1 MKKSFAIIALIVI
14 MAICTTAFAADVRMA
29 HAIDPAQ
36 LTDCTVRAGFNIAN
50 VTDQSI
56 TVNIFEEVVYDIV
69 DISNLQ
75 VGDTLE
81 TADGDITVTTIE
93 TDENGAIDVNGGQYE
108 EGGAT
113 LCPDADTN
121 GYLQTDFEYTAI
133 AERGTAVIPLADQ
146 VILNV
151 FQMDD
156 DFNVA
161 EEGYDTETVSAGEVR
176 AVLAR
181 TCELT
186 GDDFYPY
193 QTTIRIENGAAVEI
207 TVDYMP

>member
-1 MKKSFAIIALIVI
+1 MKKSFAIIALTVI
-14 MAICTTAFAADVRMA
+14 MAICTTAFAADIRMA
-29 HAIDPAQ
+29 HTVDPTQ
-36 LTDCTVRAGFNIAN
+36 LTDCTIRAGFNIAN

-56 TVNIFEEVVYDIV
+56 IANVFEEVVYDIV
-69 DISNLQ
+69 DIGNLQ

-81 TADGDITVTTIE
+81 TADGEITVNSIE

-113 LCPDADTN
+113 LIPDADTN

-146 VILNV
+146 VTLNV

-161 EEGYDTETVSAGEVR
+161 EEGYDTEIVSAADVQST
-176 AVLAR
+176 LAR

-193 QTTIRIENGAAVEI
+193 QTTIRIENGAVVEI
-207 TVDYMP
+207 TIDYMS

>member
-1 MKKSFAIIALIVI
+1 MK
-14 MAICTTAFAADVRMA
+14 
-29 HAIDPAQ
+29 
-36 LTDCTVRAGFNIAN
+36 
-50 VTDQSI
+50 
-56 TVNIFEEVVYDIV
+56 
-69 DISNLQ
+69 IS
-75 VGDTLE
+75 THP
-81 TADGDITVTTIE
+81 
-93 TDENGAIDVNGGQYE
+93 NGAIDVNGGQYE

-113 LCPDADTN
+113 LIPDADTN

-146 VILNV
+146 VTLNV

-161 EEGYDTETVSAGEVR
+161 EEGYDTETVPAEGVH
-176 AVLAR
+176 AALAR

-207 TVDYMP
+207 TIDYMP